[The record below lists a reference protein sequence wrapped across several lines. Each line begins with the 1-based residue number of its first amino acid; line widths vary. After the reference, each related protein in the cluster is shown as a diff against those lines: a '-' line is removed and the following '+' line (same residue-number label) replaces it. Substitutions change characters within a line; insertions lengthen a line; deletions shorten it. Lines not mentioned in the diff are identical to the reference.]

1 MFMIKKLIILFYI
14 PSLLAQIPN
23 NILHSD
29 VSLLKKSFYSK
40 PITFLEFQKQLTHGR
55 FGVISHDP
63 ENLINDMFEISS
75 SLKSSVNFWFNIYTR
90 YDENFVVI
98 HDKNHHN
105 LVYDSID
112 FSELYKSSLNTVTKA
127 NLKNQIVKERIKEIH
142 FGLTN
147 LISGKKSDK
156 IQQTIIDA
164 IRSAKIR
171 FPSKKIP
178 RQKFYRKLLRGLR
191 AQTGLRNVVEK
202 GFINYEIYRETIG
215 HYFDL
220 SSVPPEIIAI
230 PFVES
235 SFNTKAVSRA
245 NAVGVWQFIY
255 TTGKFFL
262 PVEKKYDTRRNVL
275 ISSLAAIHL
284 LKQNYKILG
293 DWPLAVVAHNSG
305 TKHIILA
312 KKKLKNKKI
321 TVDNFFSNYQH
332 PNLGFASR
340 NYYSE
345 FLAMVY
351 AIAYKKYFFFKEKPD
366 KPWKGHTNKIINL
379 YLVRCNL
386 DFKKFLKTMNKF
398 SNNIRQLNP
407 HLLSKRIH
415 PRGTIISSDITLTKK
430 QFYRIQNSKLLRL
443 YPKNFKKL
451 LKGQS
456 CSTR

>member
-29 VSLLKKSFYSK
+29 VSLLKKSFYNK

-75 SLKSSVNFWFNIYTR
+75 SLKSSVNFWFNIYTQ

-202 GFINYEIYRETIG
+202 GFINYEIYRETIS

-235 SFNTKAVSRA
+235 SFNTKAISRA

-255 TTGKFFL
+255 TTGRFFL

-284 LKQNYKILG
+284 
-293 DWPLAVVAHNSG
+293 
-305 TKHIILA
+305 
-312 KKKLKNKKI
+312 
-321 TVDNFFSNYQH
+321 
-332 PNLGFASR
+332 
-340 NYYSE
+340 
-345 FLAMVY
+345 
-351 AIAYKKYFFFKEKPD
+351 
-366 KPWKGHTNKIINL
+366 
-379 YLVRCNL
+379 
-386 DFKKFLKTMNKF
+386 
-398 SNNIRQLNP
+398 
-407 HLLSKRIH
+407 
-415 PRGTIISSDITLTKK
+415 
-430 QFYRIQNSKLLRL
+430 
-443 YPKNFKKL
+443 
-451 LKGQS
+451 
-456 CSTR
+456 